1 MYYKDITEYPK
12 IFDCYWGQF
21 KCDNISPTSDIIM
34 NRNGFVKEFDII
46 ISISPPPYLHLYM
59 RKIDGIYEMKENPDH
74 IEYYKNIYCDVVI
87 TFSAHVHT
95 DDRIGEFKKYKPLY
109 NTSQSSYVCVFPP
122 SLKKI
127 TERAFVS
134 INGVDVV
141 LSRLKY
147 NGLFK

>member
-1 MYYKDITEYPK
+1 MIA
-12 IFDCYWGQF
+12 
-21 KCDNISPTSDIIM
+21 
-34 NRNGFVKEFDII
+34 
-46 ISISPPPYLHLYM
+46 L
-59 RKIDGIYEMKENPDH
+59 EN
-74 IEYYKNIYCDVVI
+74 
-87 TFSAHVHT
+87 
-95 DDRIGEFKKYKPLY
+95 FKKYKPLN